1 MKTHVIIL
9 AQGQQKRLPNLPVA
23 KQLLPLPACGNTPIL
38 HRTIRQCWNLLAP
51 HLDPATMQPD
61 AGGHIGVSAIP
72 HCITVVSWL
81 PVTEGLM
88 ISGVPVSSYVTPD
101 GATPTIYYPD
111 ICTLPDP
118 GNSSLRG
125 IDRYLRQAADERT
138 RAHYERTVVLLGD
151 VVYSWAALGAIFAGT
166 HWGMGFVGT
175 TDIGPAGGEL
185 WGISWNRNNEHPM
198 YTCLANAL
206 TKHPSFTEYQ
216 CGQMR
221 RWLWEIDKLCTG
233 RTPRDPQYV
242 PPVSDARRT
251 WFRAIDDYTRDIDLP
266 VHVEQLGD
274 LALRAAADDLA
285 NGMAW

>member
-9 AQGQQKRLPNLPVA
+9 AQGQQKRLPTLTVA
-23 KQLLPLPACGNTPIL
+23 KQMLRLPACGDTPIL

-51 HLDPATMQPD
+51 SLRDGSQM
-61 AGGHIGVSAIP
+61 
-72 HCITVVSWL
+72 TVVSWL
-81 PVTEGLM
+81 PVTEELVRT
-88 ISGVPVSSYVTPD
+88 GVRWLGHPQDSRPIAYHPGV
-101 GATPTIYYPD
+101 
-111 ICTLPDP
+111 CTLPDP

-125 IDRYLRQAADERT
+125 IDRYLRQAADERAKA
-138 RAHYERTVVLLGD
+138 RYERTVVLLGD

-175 TDIGPAGGEL
+175 TDLGPAGGEL

-198 YTCLANAL
+198 YTTLANAL

-221 RWLWEIDKLCTG
+221 RWLWEVDKLCTG
-233 RTPRDPQYV
+233 KTPRDPRYV

-251 WFRAIDDYTRDIDLP
+251 WYRAIDDYTRDIDLP
-266 VHVEQLGD
+266 AHLETLGD
-274 LALRAAADDLA
+274 ISIRAAADDLA